1 MTYTYDRIY
10 AKTSVWTLRLKAVQ
24 SICVVGGISLSS
36 WYDLRTTKLTRFL
49 WFFAEATDIIA
60 MHFER

>member
-24 SICVVGGISLSS
+24 SICVVGGISPSS
-36 WYDLRTTKLTRFL
+36 WYDLPTKLTRFL
-49 WFFAEATDIIA
+49 WFFAETTDIIA